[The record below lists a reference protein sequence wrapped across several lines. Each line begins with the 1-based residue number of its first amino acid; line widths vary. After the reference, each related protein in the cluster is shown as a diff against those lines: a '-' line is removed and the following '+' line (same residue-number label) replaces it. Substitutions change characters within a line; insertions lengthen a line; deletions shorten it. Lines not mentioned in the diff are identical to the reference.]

1 MLLRGRCY
9 ERVKIYTKNP
19 TRSPQT
25 ASKQYQSQKQGRT
38 DVANRGEGETTS
50 HGNNSPSAASF
61 FFTPLSHV
69 RRSNRRK
76 QGAEK
81 CGTPED
87 FFFFC
92 LRTRLR
98 RQRSVIAS
106 VPAMA
111 LAMALGRAATREFC
125 WCFRYRRLPDGQPT
139 ADILAVLVCRAVAS
153 VRPPQDA
160 HRPPLHR
167 RGSAASD
174 WPAARPCQPQQRRS
188 IGVERG

>member
-1 MLLRGRCY
+1 MVLLRGRCY

-81 CGTPED
+81 CGRPED
-87 FFFFC
+87 FFFF
-92 LRTRLR
+92 LPQNAVVW
-98 RQRSVIAS
+98 RQSATTSAS
-106 VPAMA
+106 APAIPM
-111 LAMALGRAATREFC
+111 
-125 WCFRYRRLPDGQPT
+125 
-139 ADILAVLVCRAVAS
+139 AVAVAKRILLVS
-153 VRPPQDA
+153 RC
-160 HRPPLHR
+160 R
-167 RGSAASD
+167 
-174 WPAARPCQPQQRRS
+174 
-188 IGVERG
+188 

>member
-87 FFFFC
+87 FFF
-92 LRTRLR
+92 
-98 RQRSVIAS
+98 
-106 VPAMA
+106 
-111 LAMALGRAATREFC
+111 
-125 WCFRYRRLPDGQPT
+125 LPQN
-139 ADILAVLVCRAVAS
+139 AVAQATQRHS
-153 VRPPQDA
+153 VGAGDGPGD
-160 HRPPLHR
+160 
-167 RGSAASD
+167 GSGAGSNT
-174 WPAARPCQPQQRRS
+174 
-188 IGVERG
+188 GVLLVL